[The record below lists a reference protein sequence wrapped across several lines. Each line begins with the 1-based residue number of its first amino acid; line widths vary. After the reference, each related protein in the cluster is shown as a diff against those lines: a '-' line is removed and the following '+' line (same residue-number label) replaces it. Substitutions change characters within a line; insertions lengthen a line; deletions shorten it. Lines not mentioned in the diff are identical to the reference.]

1 MFRLFERLV
10 DPFPADD
17 RTPPDTSIPRFVAFY
32 ARPVWKL
39 LIATAVLTAA
49 ASIIEVS
56 LYGFLGHIVDW
67 FATADRA
74 HFLANNAWQLL
85 GMALVV
91 LALLPALVF
100 GQGLTTFQ
108 AMAPNVPMRFRWQVH
123 RWLLAQS
130 LDYFQDDFAGRI
142 ASKMMQSAL
151 AIREV
156 MMKFVDVLLY
166 VAVYF
171 GGVVVMVA
179 GADWRLAL
187 PFLGWLIGYIAL
199 LRYFLPRLQA
209 IAQAQANERAEMTGR
224 VVDAYT
230 NIATVKLFAHT
241 ERESDYARDAMQ
253 AFLSTVYTQ
262 MRRINGFYASLYLLN
277 ACLLFS
283 VTGLGIAFWSERAI
297 TAGAVATAVGLVLQ
311 LNGMSQWIMW
321 EVSNLFEHIGTI
333 RDGMGSF
340 TANRAIVD
348 TPGAAPLAVTAGA
361 IDFDNIA
368 FHYGR
373 DDAGVIADFSLHIA
387 PGEKIGLVGRSGA
400 GKSTLLSLLLRFHE
414 LENGRITIDGQDI
427 TTVTQASLREAIGM
441 VTQDTALL
449 HRSIADNIR
458 YGRPAA
464 TDAELWAAIEA
475 AHAGFIRDLV
485 DNKGRRGLDAHV
497 GERGVKLSG
506 GQRQRVALARVM
518 LKNAPILLLD
528 EATAALDSEIEA
540 AITDNLHAVMA
551 DKTVIA
557 VAHRLSTI
565 AALDRLVV
573 IDEGAI
579 VETGTHDALIAA
591 DGLYARLWHMQSG
604 GFLAEDIDTP
614 TDTTR
619 R

>member
-1 MFRLFERLV
+1 MFGYFERLV
-10 DPFPADD
+10 DPFPDDD

-32 ARPVWKL
+32 ARSVWKL
-39 LIATAVLTAA
+39 LLLTALLTAA

-67 FATADRA
+67 FSTSDRE
-74 HFLANNAWQLL
+74 HFLADNAWQLA
-85 GMALVV
+85 GMAVVV
-91 LALLPALVF
+91 LVLLPALVF

-123 RWLLAQS
+123 RWLLSQS
-130 LDYFQDDFAGRI
+130 LSYFQDDFAGRI
-142 ASKMMQSAL
+142 ASKMMQTAL

-171 GGVVVMVA
+171 GGVVIMVA
-179 GADWRLAL
+179 GADLRLAL
-187 PFLGWLIGYIAL
+187 PFLAWLVGYIL
-199 LRYFLPRLQA
+199 LLKYFLPRLQS
-209 IAQAQANERAEMTGR
+209 IAEAQANARAEMTGR

-230 NIATVKLFAHT
+230 NIGTVKLFAHT
-241 ERESDYARDAMQ
+241 ERESDYARDSMQ
-253 AFLSTVYTQ
+253 GFLSTVYTQ

-277 ACLLFS
+277 AGLLFS
-283 VTGLGIAFWSERAI
+283 VTGLGIVFWSDRAI

-340 TANRAIVD
+340 TSNRAITD
-348 TPGAAPLAVTAGA
+348 APDARPLAVTDGA
-361 IDFDNIA
+361 IDFENIG

-373 DDAGVIADFSLHIA
+373 DDASVISDFSLTIR

-414 LENGRITIDGQDI
+414 LEAGRIAIDGQDV
-427 TTVTQASLREAIGM
+427 TQVTQASLRAAIGM

-458 YGRPAA
+458 YGRPDA
-464 TDAELWAAIEA
+464 TEAELWAAIEA

-485 DNKGRRGLDAHV
+485 DNKGRRGLAAHV

-551 DKTVIA
+551 GKTVIA

-579 VETGTHDALIAA
+579 VETGTHKELIAA
-591 DGLYARLWHMQSG
+591 DGLYARLWSMQSG
-604 GFLAEDIDTP
+604 GFIGADGAS
-614 TDTTR
+614 
-619 R
+619 

>member
-1 MFRLFERLV
+1 MFQFFERLV
-10 DPFPADD
+10 DPFPDDD
-17 RTPPDTSIPRFVAFY
+17 RTPPETSIPRFIAFY

-49 ASIIEVS
+49 SSIIEVS

-67 FATADRA
+67 FSTSDRA
-74 HFLANNAWQLL
+74 HFIADNAWPLV
-85 GMALVV
+85 GMAIVV
-91 LALLPALVF
+91 LVLLPALVF

-123 RWLLAQS
+123 RWLLDQS
-130 LDYFQDDFAGRI
+130 LTYFQDDFAGRI
-142 ASKMMQSAL
+142 ASKMMQTAL

-187 PFLGWLIGYIAL
+187 PFGGWLVGYIAL
-199 LRYFLPRLQA
+199 LRYFLPRLQS
-209 IAQAQANERAEMTGR
+209 IAEAQANARAEMTGR

-230 NIATVKLFAHT
+230 NIGTVKLFAHT
-241 ERESDYARDAMQ
+241 ERESDYARASMSS
-253 AFLSTVYTQ
+253 FLSTVYTQ

-277 ACLLFS
+277 ALLLFA
-283 VTGLGIAFWSERAI
+283 VTGLGIVFWSERAI

-311 LNGMSQWIMW
+311 INGMSQWIMW

-340 TANRAIVD
+340 TRNRAIVD
-348 TPGAAPLAVTAGA
+348 APDARPLQVADGATAFED
-361 IDFDNIA
+361 IS

-373 DDAGVIADFSLHIA
+373 DDAGIISNFSLSIA

-400 GKSTLLSLLLRFHE
+400 GKSTLLALLLRFHE

-427 TTVTQASLREAIGM
+427 TGVTQASLREAIGM

-458 YGRPAA
+458 YGRPDA
-464 TDAELWAAIEA
+464 TEAELWAAIDA
-475 AHAGFIRDLV
+475 AHAGFVYDLT

-540 AITDNLHAVMA
+540 AITENLHTIMQG
-551 DKTVIA
+551 KTVIA

-565 AALDRLVV
+565 AELDRLVV
-573 IDEGAI
+573 IDRGAI
-579 VETGTHDALIAA
+579 VETGTHDQLIAHN
-591 DGLYARLWHMQSG
+591 GLYARLWAMQSG
-604 GFLAEDIDTP
+604 GFLGAASGVSAENAM
-614 TDTTR
+614 R
-619 R
+619 

>member
-1 MFRLFERLV
+1 MFRYFERLV
-10 DPFPADD
+10 DPFPGDD
-17 RTPPDTSIPRFVAFY
+17 LTPPDTSIPRFVAFY
-32 ARPVWKL
+32 ARSVWKL
-39 LIATAVLTAA
+39 LIVTAVLTAA

-67 FATADRA
+67 FATADRDT
-74 HFLANNAWQLL
+74 FLADNAWQLI
-85 GMALVV
+85 GMAAVV
-91 LALLPALVF
+91 LILLPALVF

-123 RWLLAQS
+123 RWLLGQS
-130 LDYFQDDFAGRI
+130 LSYFQDDFAGRI
-142 ASKMMQSAL
+142 ASKMMQTAL

-179 GADWRLAL
+179 GADPRLAL
-187 PFLGWLIGYIAL
+187 PFVAWLGGYIVL
-199 LRYFLPRLQA
+199 LKIFLPRLQA
-209 IAQAQANERAEMTGR
+209 IAEAQANQRAEMTGR

-230 NIATVKLFAHT
+230 NIGTVKLFAHT
-241 ERESDYARDAMQ
+241 ERESDYARDAMR
-253 AFLSTVYTQ
+253 AFLRTVYTQ

-277 ACLLFS
+277 AALLAT
-283 VTGLGIAFWSERAI
+283 VTGLGIVFWSDRAI
-297 TAGAVATAVGLVLQ
+297 SAGAVATAVGLVLQ

-340 TANRAIVD
+340 TANRAITD
-348 TPGAAPLAVTAGA
+348 APDAQPLTVSDGA
-361 IDFDNIA
+361 IAFERIA

-373 DDAGVIADFSLHIA
+373 DDASVITDFSLRIA

-414 LENGRITIDGQDI
+414 LEAGQITIDGQDI
-427 TTVTQASLREAIGM
+427 TRVTQASLREAIGM

-458 YGRPAA
+458 YGRPDA
-464 TDAELWAAIEA
+464 TDAELWAAIDA

-485 DNKGRRGLDAHV
+485 DNQGRRGLDAHV

-573 IDEGAI
+573 IDQGAI
-579 VETGTHDALIAA
+579 VETGSHDELIAA
-591 DGLYARLWHMQSG
+591 DGLYAKLWSMQSG
-604 GFLAEDIDTP
+604 GFIGADIQASA
-614 TDTTR
+614 
-619 R
+619 

>member
-1 MFRLFERLV
+1 MFQFFERLV
-10 DPFPADD
+10 DPFPEDD
-17 RTPPDTSIPRFVAFY
+17 RTPPDTGIVRFIAFY

-49 ASIIEVS
+49 FSIIEVS

-67 FATADRA
+67 FATGDRE
-74 HFLANNAWQLL
+74 HFIANNAWQLI

-91 LALLPALVF
+91 LVLLPSLIFA
-100 GQGLTTFQ
+100 QGLTTFQ

-123 RWLLAQS
+123 RWLLDQS
-130 LDYFQDDFAGRI
+130 LSYFQDDFAGRI
-142 ASKMMQSAL
+142 ASKMMQTAL

-166 VAVYF
+166 VVVYF

-187 PFLGWLIGYIAL
+187 PFAAWMAIYIAL
-199 LRYFLPRLQA
+199 LKYFLPRLQS
-209 IAQAQANERAEMTGR
+209 IAEAQANARAEMTGR

-230 NIATVKLFAHT
+230 NIGTVKLFAHT
-241 ERESDYARDAMQ
+241 ERESDYARASMSS
-253 AFLSTVYTQ
+253 FLTTVYTQ
-262 MRRINGFYASLYLLN
+262 MRRINGLYASLYLLN
-277 ACLLFS
+277 ATLLFS
-283 VTGLGIAFWSERAI
+283 VTGLGILFWTERAI

-311 LNGMSQWIMW
+311 INGMSQWIMW

-340 TANRAIVD
+340 TSNRAIVD
-348 TPGAAPLAVTAGA
+348 APNARPLQVTAGA
-361 IDFDNIA
+361 IEFDDIS

-373 DDAGVIADFSLHIA
+373 DDAGVISHFSLSIA

-414 LENGRITIDGQDI
+414 LEGGRITIDDQDI
-427 TTVTQASLREAIGM
+427 TGVTQASLREAIGM

-458 YGRPAA
+458 YGHPNA
-464 TDAELWAAIEA
+464 TDDQLWAAIDA

-485 DNKGRRGLDAHV
+485 DNRGRRGLEAHV

-540 AITDNLHAVMA
+540 AITENLHAVMEG
-551 DKTVIA
+551 KTVIA

-565 AALDRLVV
+565 AELDRLVV
-573 IDEGAI
+573 IDQGRI
-579 VETGTHDALIAA
+579 VETGTHEALIAA
-591 DGLYARLWHMQSG
+591 DGLYARLWAMQSG
-604 GFLAEDIDTP
+604 GFIGA
-614 TDTTR
+614 
-619 R
+619 